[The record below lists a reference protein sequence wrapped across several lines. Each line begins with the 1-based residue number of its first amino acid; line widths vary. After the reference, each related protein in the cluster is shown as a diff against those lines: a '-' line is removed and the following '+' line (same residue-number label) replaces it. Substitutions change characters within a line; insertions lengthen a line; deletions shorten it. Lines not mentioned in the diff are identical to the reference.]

1 MTEKQ
6 KLIEAYK
13 NNAEEFIRLTDII
26 ENHKDTGLLSSD
38 EMLEYESAKVRLK
51 LNYSNK
57 KLLLSKLLPLL
68 D

>member
-57 KLLLSKLLPLL
+57 KSLLSKLSPLL

>member
-51 LNYSNK
+51 LNYSNE
-57 KLLLSKLLPLL
+57 KLLLSKLSPLL